1 MRNTM
6 MVLVS
11 GMLAASLLAGCSD
24 DSTPTSPSSGIPMSP
39 PTSGGGTSGGTAG
52 GTGGGTAGG
61 TGSAAPATAAVTV
74 GDIFFKS
81 GLNGSSNP
89 AVDTVAVNGTVTW
102 TWATTENL
110 PHSVQSI
117 GSPSFT
123 SSAIQSGSGKTYQ
136 FMFTAP
142 GTYQYDC
149 AVHGQ
154 MMTGTIVVAAA
165 PQAPSMTPA
174 TPPSTPAT
182 PSPGY

>member
-6 MVLVS
+6 MALVS
-11 GMLAASLLAGCSD
+11 GMLAASLLAGCND
-24 DSTPTSPSSGIPMSP
+24 DSTPTSPNTGNPMSP
-39 PTSGGGTSGGTAG
+39 PTSGG

-61 TGSAAPATAAVTV
+61 TGTAAPATAAVTV

-81 GLNGSSNP
+81 DLNASSNP

-110 PHSVQSI
+110 PHSVQSV

-123 SSAIQSGSGKTYQ
+123 SSAIQTGSGKTYQ
-136 FMFTAP
+136 FTFTAP

-154 MMTGTIVVAAA
+154 MMTGTIVVQAAAAAA
-165 PQAPSMTPA
+165 PPSMPPATPA
-174 TPPSTPAT
+174 TPPSPT